1 MVGFCHGGNMPA
13 SRDDDDEYGDDD
25 DGDDDMFPANVAA
38 VLLPY
43 WQSMLDRD
51 GERCDLSEYLI

>member
-1 MVGFCHGGNMPA
+1 MADDDDDDYDGYG
-13 SRDDDDEYGDDD
+13 DDDDEYGDND
-25 DGDDDMFPANVAA
+25 DGDDDIFPANVAA

>member
-1 MVGFCHGGNMPA
+1 MADDDDDGYG
-13 SRDDDDEYGDDD
+13 DDDDEYSDND
-25 DGDDDMFPANVAA
+25 DGDDDIFPANVAA